1 MEQTH
6 THTHT
11 QKKKKRRLGHSE
23 WTFACRP
30 GGRGGQVG
38 PRLLSAVRY
47 RQRRGLLSAATQA
60 LRISF
65 SGRGGEDSDSE
76 RLHFETVSRAPR
88 CKQRSIGRGLGAFQG
103 QSKETTKQKWEERE
117 PFSLSSSCARA
128 GAAFLLRSWSSPQWV
143 LTSHRKESGLGVE
156 ARCPF
161 GNGFSV
167 GARVAVVAACRG
179 RSRRAA
185 GGRRS
190 ARGTSRGPM
199 PRADSV
205 NALDRVHGA
214 A

>member
-1 MEQTH
+1 MQLRKLSVFLSWEGRTQTVRDCIS
-6 THTHT
+6 
-11 QKKKKRRLGHSE
+11 KLCLARRAVNNEASAEALAPSKASRRKRPKKRM
-23 WTFACRP
+23 
-30 GGRGGQVG
+30 GREG
-38 PRLLSAVRY
+38 P
-47 RQRRGLLSAATQA
+47 
-60 LRISF
+60 
-65 SGRGGEDSDSE
+65 
-76 RLHFETVSRAPR
+76 
-88 CKQRSIGRGLGAFQG
+88 
-103 QSKETTKQKWEERE
+103 E

-128 GAAFLLRSWSSPQWV
+128 GAAFLLRSWSSPRWV
-143 LTSHRKESGLGVE
+143 PTSHRKESGLGVE

-167 GARVAVVAACRG
+167 GARVGMVAACRG